1 MRNRI
6 KDLREENEL
15 RQMDLSKKLRL
26 SQAQYSRIE
35 NNEYELSY
43 DGLIKLAIFY
53 NTSTDYILGLTD
65 VKKPYS
71 RSKQQD

>member
-1 MRNRI
+1 MKRRI
-6 KDLREENEL
+6 RDLREDS
-15 RQMDLSKKLRL
+15 DLKQIDLAKILYIT
-26 SQAQYSRIE
+26 QAQYSRIE